1 MAPTGLFSLVTV
13 AKGVSGNPKGGNVAH
28 LNRGPPGNQWA
39 ATHGARRETFSRH
52 ETDEISEIADLIRE
66 ITPLASASLEVA
78 IEGLA
83 IKIWRRNRLTDDL
96 MRYGVLRARGRSAR
110 HPAPGLEWLE
120 RVEAGIRNDLGL
132 LGLSL
137 PAAAKL
143 GLQLKELAREREVDL
158 EKLSNKQLTQLERL
172 LDLAADEGDNGNGD
186 AA

>member
-1 MAPTGLFSLVTV
+1 MTIAKSLSNLN
-13 AKGVSGNPKGGNVAH
+13 KGPV
-28 LNRGPPGNQWA
+28 GNQHA
-39 ATHGARRETFSRH
+39 ASHGARRETFSRH
-52 ETDEISEIADLIRE
+52 EADEISEIADLIRE

-78 IEGLA
+78 IEALA
-83 IKIWRRNRLTDDL
+83 IKIWRRNRLVDDL

-158 EKLSNKQLTQLERL
+158 DRLSNRQLGQLERL
-172 LDLAADEGDNGNGD
+172 LDIAQSESNGAASEISEK
-186 AA
+186 